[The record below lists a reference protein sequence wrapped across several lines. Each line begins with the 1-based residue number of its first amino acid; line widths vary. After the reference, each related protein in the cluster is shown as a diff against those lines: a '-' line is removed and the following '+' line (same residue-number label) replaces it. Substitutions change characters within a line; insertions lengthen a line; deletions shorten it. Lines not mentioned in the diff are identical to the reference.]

1 MPCPSVL
8 PQSDIQVSALL
19 STVTDMLH
27 KTSSLTEKLQERS
40 EEISFFADI
49 RQLSKYLCDVSG
61 ESVDARNL
69 HMSLIEESRG
79 QVTDNIVIPPLVG
92 RDPADRRG
100 IKLTTGQK
108 LYLIEQGPFQ
118 PTMES
123 FHKNTTI
130 SKGKQKSF
138 SSKWYTDFPLIE

>member
-1 MPCPSVL
+1 M
-8 PQSDIQVSALL
+8 
-19 STVTDMLH
+19 
-27 KTSSLTEKLQERS
+27 
-40 EEISFFADI
+40 
-49 RQLSKYLCDVSG
+49 
-61 ESVDARNL
+61 DASNL
-69 HMSLIEESRG
+69 HLSLIEESRG

-123 FHKNTTI
+123 FHKNATI
-130 SKGKQKSF
+130 SKGKQNSF
-138 SSKWYTDFPLIE
+138 SSKWYTDFPFIEYSIKASKGILFCV